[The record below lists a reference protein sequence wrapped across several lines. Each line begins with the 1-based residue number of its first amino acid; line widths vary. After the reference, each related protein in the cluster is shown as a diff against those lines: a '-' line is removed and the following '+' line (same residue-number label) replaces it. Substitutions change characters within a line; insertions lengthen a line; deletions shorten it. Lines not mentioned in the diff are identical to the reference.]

1 MPVDKTCPK
10 GTEGNTSAIML
21 AATWEDERRKNKK
34 KVRPDDARK
43 ASAKRGFPENQAK
56 GVL

>member
-1 MPVDKTCPK
+1 MPVDKTCLK
-10 GTEGNTSAIML
+10 GAEGNTSAIKL

-34 KVRPDDARK
+34 VRPDDTCEA
-43 ASAKRGFPENQAK
+43 AAKRGFPENPAK